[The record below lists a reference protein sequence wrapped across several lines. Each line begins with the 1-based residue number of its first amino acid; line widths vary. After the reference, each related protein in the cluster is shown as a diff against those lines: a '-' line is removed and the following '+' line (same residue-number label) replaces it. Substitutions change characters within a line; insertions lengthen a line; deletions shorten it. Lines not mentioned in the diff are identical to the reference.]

1 MRKKG
6 KWKSVEDR
14 SKKKVVEEGKTM
26 KGKGNI
32 VDVKEEAVVEGKRM
46 KGKGN
51 IVEVKEKTVKEG
63 KRM

>member
-6 KWKSVEDR
+6 KWKIVEDR
-14 SKKKVVEEGKTM
+14 SKKKAVEEGKTM
-26 KGKGNI
+26 KGK